1 MDPNVVLNA
10 FTPSEYD
17 IILSYLAPQCKV
29 RQYKEETLLSCQF
42 CQAPGQFR
50 DGLKK
55 RFFRNYFQTPERPKT
70 NHIQGTFSNL
80 FGIIAPRN
88 DQI

>member
-50 DGLKK
+50 EGLKNV
-55 RFFRNYFQTPERPKT
+55 FFRNYFQTVDVNITKCSFLYCPGL
-70 NHIQGTFSNL
+70 ILSIL
-80 FGIIAPRN
+80 
-88 DQI
+88 